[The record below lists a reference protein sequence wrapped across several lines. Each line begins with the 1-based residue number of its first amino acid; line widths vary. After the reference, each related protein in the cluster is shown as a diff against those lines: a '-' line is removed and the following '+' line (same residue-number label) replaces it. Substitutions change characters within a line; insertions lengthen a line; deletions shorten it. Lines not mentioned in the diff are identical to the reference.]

1 VSVRGAN
8 KYTGLAL
15 AERPAILKLH
25 GAVDR
30 DDKERDS
37 YVLTEDSY
45 IDYLA
50 GRPVTKQIPA
60 SLIAKMKA
68 SHFLF
73 LGYSMRDWNMRVILQ
88 QLWGR
93 EQLGRTS
100 WAVQLEPSGDG
111 AHEVEKKLWIQRGDV
126 ELLYAPLRDYV
137 ERLGAELVAVGAR

>member
-1 VSVRGAN
+1 
-8 KYTGLAL
+8 
-15 AERPAILKLH
+15 
-25 GAVDR
+25 
-30 DDKERDS
+30 
-37 YVLTEDSY
+37 
-45 IDYLA
+45 
-50 GRPVTKQIPA
+50 
-60 SLIAKMKA
+60 MKA

-137 ERLGAELVAVGAR
+137 ERLGAELVAAGAR